1 MTDTTDIAIVGAG
14 IFGLATA
21 HALCRDGAGR
31 VTLLDR
37 GLPASGDSGRSF
49 SMVRRHY
56 SNAVTARLAIAGSR
70 TIMRWS
76 DEVGVADAGYVRCGY
91 LLTVPERLVEAC
103 RGNVELLQG
112 LGLDTRFLEPG
123 EIAAAEPE
131 LSLEGVAGAA
141 YEPDGGFA
149 DAQKMCLGWYAAAS
163 GNGLDGRLGTDV
175 TAIRVENG
183 RVQGVE
189 TSRGFLAADRVVLA
203 TGAWGNDL
211 LRPLGA
217 EQPIALRRL
226 QVAVLRQPIG
236 APLPTAVCSD
246 AVTNVVVRPDRGQQF
261 YAVAYFGDEPLERA
275 DDCDNGI
282 SDGYEDVVR
291 RAVARALP
299 AARRLRAR
307 ARLRRPVRL
316 VARLEPDHRPVPWH
330 RGPLPRARLV
340 RPRLQA
346 VARGRRGG
354 RRGGGRTHAAD
365 RRHRPAPDPVR
376 RGQAAAPR
384 VRPRRARLTVR
395 TAGVVLA
402 GGRSRRMGTPKAAL
416 PWGATTLLGA
426 RLRARRARR
435 WTGR

>member
-1 MTDTTDIAIVGAG
+1 MTDSTDIAIIGAG

-21 HALCRDGAGR
+21 HALCREGAGR
-31 VTLLDR
+31 VTVLDR

-56 SNAVTARLAIAGSR
+56 SNEVTARLAIAGSR

-112 LGLDTRFLEPG
+112 LGLDTRFLDPG

-131 LSLEGVAGAA
+131 LSLDGVAGAA

-163 GNGLDGRLGTDV
+163 GNGLDGRLGTEV
-175 TAIRVENG
+175 TGIRVEHG

-189 TSRGFLAADRVVLA
+189 TSDGVLAADRVVLA
-203 TGAWGNDL
+203 TGAWGNEL

-261 YAVAYFGDEPLERA
+261 YAVAYFGDEPLEQA

-282 SDGYEDVVR
+282 SDGYEEVVR
-291 RAVARALP
+291 RAVSERYPRLGGFELVRGFAGPYDSSPDWNPILGECPGIEGLYLALAWSGHGFKLSPAVGEVVAAEVTGRTPQVDVSALRPTRFGEGRLLRMAYGPGARA
-299 AARRLRAR
+299 
-307 ARLRRPVRL
+307 
-316 VARLEPDHRPVPWH
+316 
-330 RGPLPRARLV
+330 
-340 RPRLQA
+340 
-346 VARGRRGG
+346 
-354 RRGGGRTHAAD
+354 
-365 RRHRPAPDPVR
+365 
-376 RGQAAAPR
+376 
-384 VRPRRARLTVR
+384 
-395 TAGVVLA
+395 
-402 GGRSRRMGTPKAAL
+402 
-416 PWGATTLLGA
+416 
-426 RLRARRARR
+426 
-435 WTGR
+435 